1 MARGGIRRTI
11 VAAIVLPLAG
21 KAMQRAAQEMRV
33 RNPNNKI
40 SDPLESAARLFR
52 RL

>member
-21 KAMQRAAQEMRV
+21 RAMQKAAQEMRV
-33 RNPNNKI
+33 RNPNNKL
-40 SDPLESAARLFR
+40 SDPMDSAARVLR